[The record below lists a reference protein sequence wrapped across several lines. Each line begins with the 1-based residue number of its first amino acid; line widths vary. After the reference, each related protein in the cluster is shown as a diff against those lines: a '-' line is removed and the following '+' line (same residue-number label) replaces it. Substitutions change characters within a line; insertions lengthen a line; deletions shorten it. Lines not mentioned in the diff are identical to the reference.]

1 MKAVIYARYSSDNQ
15 REESIEGQLR
25 ECKDYAERNGYSIV
39 GTYIDRA
46 FSAKTDQRPDFQR
59 MIKDS
64 AKKLFDTVI
73 VWKLDRF
80 ARDRYDSARY
90 KNTLK
95 KNGVKVVSA
104 MERISE
110 GPEGIILEAVL
121 EGMAEYYSADLAE
134 KVVRGHTENALKC
147 KCNGGSVA
155 FGLMLDK
162 EQHYVPD
169 PLLAP
174 IVLEVFERYA
184 AGETIKQLCMDLD
197 DRQIRSIKGNRIGF
211 DTMRRML
218 SNRKYIG
225 EYKYR
230 DIVVPDAFPAI
241 VPKDLFDRV
250 QEMRVK
256 NQKASARHKAENL
269 YLLSTKLFCGKCG
282 SAMDGECGTSST
294 GKRYNYYKCQSA
306 KKKQGCHKKAIS
318 KEWIENLVVKET
330 MFKLNNSEILN
341 SIADAV
347 LQLQGKSNPTL
358 PILETELRQV
368 NADIQNIVNA
378 VQAGMFSKALA
389 DRMNQLEAQKCD
401 LEARIIEEKIAKPVF
416 TREQILCWLE
426 RYRYLDTSSRKQREW
441 LVRCFI
447 KAVYVY
453 DDKLLITFHY
463 TDDIKTVPLSDAGRA
478 TVNSITN
485 RSYKQANGGP
495 NADNPNVLR
504 IGSAFGFLI
513 SLEKY
518 L

>member
-1 MKAVIYARYSSDNQ
+1 MNAVIYARYSSDNQ

-25 ECKDYAERNGYSIV
+25 DCKEYAERNDYKIV

-64 AKKLFDTVI
+64 SKKLFDTVI

-134 KVVRGHTENALKC
+134 KVIRGHTDNALKC
-147 KCNGGSVA
+147 KCNGGSIA
-155 FGLMLDK
+155 FGLMLD
-162 EQHYVPD
+162 EEHHYVPD

-174 IVLEVFERYA
+174 IVLEMFERYA
-184 AGETIKQLCMDLD
+184 AGETIKQLCEDLD
-197 DRQIRSIKGNRIGF
+197 DREIRSIKGNRIGF

-230 DIVVPDAFPAI
+230 DIVVPDGFPAI
-241 VPKDLFDRV
+241 VPKDLFDKV
-250 QEMRVK
+250 QEIRIK
-256 NQKASARHKAENL
+256 NQKASARNKAEDL
-269 YLLSTKLFCGKCG
+269 YLLTSKMFCGKCG

-306 KKKQGCHKKAIS
+306 KKKSGCGMKAVP
-318 KEWIENLVVKET
+318 KEWIEEIIVKET
-330 MFKLNNSEILN
+330 MFKLNNGDILDA
-341 SIADAV
+341 IADAV
-347 LQLQGKSNPTL
+347 IRFQGQDNPTL
-358 PILETELRQV
+358 PILEKELRQV
-368 NADIQNIVNA
+368 DADIQNIVNA
-378 VQAGMFSKALA
+378 VQAGMFSKALTA
-389 DRMNQLEAQKCD
+389 RMNQLEQQKSD
-401 LEARIIEEKIAKPVF
+401 IETRIIQEQIARPVY

-441 LVRCFI
+441 LIRCFVN
-447 KAVYVY
+447 AVYVY
-453 DDKLLITFHY
+453 EDKLHITFHY
-463 TDDIKTVPLSDAGRA
+463 TDDNKTVLLSDKGRA
-478 TVNSITN
+478 TVDSLVS
-485 RSYKQANGGP
+485 RSDLEANGG
-495 NADNPNVLR
+495 L
-504 IGSAFGFLI
+504 
-513 SLEKY
+513 
-518 L
+518 